1 MEKQL
6 NNEDILMYGDFNK
19 VQIYFIQRWTELLNI
34 NTHSK
39 YAVRYLNAKEA
50 LKELLYVC
58 KGMVN
63 GDIKKTDAH
72 LKLLYEEINEVV
84 GKDPVLKKHAVS
96 HSIIMENSLKNTPK
110 SSDIGKI
117 YSIIYQLEYVLRYL
131 DENYLQWI
139 IQDLKAKLVNFEEGV
154 DFDHIDVLMHKLA
167 SELISSG
174 WSLEELHITVKE
186 KILKHEMTVAE
197 KFETFFALISSVKK
211 TYVLL
216 FPVKSDLSQEAKIN
230 LKNVDFISGNNI
242 IATYAD
248 YLLGSHVSNKKDY
261 IRIIEEAYDVKAV
274 VNFSWQRIAKELD
287 VLKFYGFKLPSIDTR
302 PIVLHPDKREYS
314 RNISVSLVSTK
325 QKFTAPRSMM
335 EKVTKQFEHGKA
347 DVNRKIRNLFEF
359 SRISEES
366 LSPQSTFLNLWIG
379 IESFVQTME
388 HDGGIEN
395 VKMVVSSAAT
405 HNYLYS
411 LLKNFLEDCNRCNLE
426 IEVNN
431 RNVKLGQEF
440 PSEAFEIMNSDEY
453 LEEITT
459 KANRLNILLGHRYLQ
474 LRTILKSGRSSADL
488 LEKHKKNINQHI
500 HRLYRIR
507 NAIVHSGEVHY
518 NTNLFIKHLNEYIE
532 MTVSVVLHR
541 LEENNEAS
549 LEEVFAQIRDS
560 VEATIETLKNSRH
573 LDLQA
578 YNNLVLKGAF

>member
-287 VLKFYGFKLPSIDTR
+287 VLKFYGFKLSSIDTR
-302 PIVLHPDKREYS
+302 SIVLHPDKREYS